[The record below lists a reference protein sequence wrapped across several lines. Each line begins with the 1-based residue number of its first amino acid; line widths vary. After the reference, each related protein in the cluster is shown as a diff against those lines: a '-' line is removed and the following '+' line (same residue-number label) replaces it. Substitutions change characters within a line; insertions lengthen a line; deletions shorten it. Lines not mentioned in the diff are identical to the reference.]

1 MGQDLNANKPEESVS
16 SASSSQ
22 LDVSGSHE
30 TSNSQHEAESPA
42 PPVALEMQAYE
53 QDHLLNSDGNVN
65 NVEGNQG
72 YFASNSHVYLSI
84 FSSITSQILVIISK
98 QPLCLRLQPEF
109 R

>member
-1 MGQDLNANKPEESVS
+1 MGQDLNANKPESDS
-16 SASSSQ
+16 SASSSR

-42 PPVALEMQAYE
+42 PPVVIEMQACE
-53 QDHLLNSDGNVN
+53 QDHLLNTDGDVN
-65 NVEGNQG
+65 KVEGNQG

-84 FSSITSQILVIISK
+84 FSSITSQVIVIIYK